1 MMPHW
6 YSCNTY
12 KLLRKKDFASTSE
25 NNPPSLIQLF
35 PFLQKHFIPT
45 AVPKLE
51 DVSPPLEKGRRKG
64 GGRSMSV
71 QQKVCSSVSKSLSCN
86 GGKHL
91 ELRSDQKIGYSRFTM
106 FVKLYVWQKLIQN
119 EHKSKK
125 FFLDFTITCHIPEW
139 IWFVEHV
146 LICLNLPHD
155 QFGHF
160 MLRTPLKELY

>member
-64 GGRSMSV
+64 GVEVCQFNKKFVHLS
-71 QQKVCSSVSKSLSCN
+71 QKVYHAMEES
-86 GGKHL
+86 
-91 ELRSDQKIGYSRFTM
+91 I
-106 FVKLYVWQKLIQN
+106 
-119 EHKSKK
+119 
-125 FFLDFTITCHIPEW
+125 
-139 IWFVEHV
+139 
-146 LICLNLPHD
+146 
-155 QFGHF
+155 
-160 MLRTPLKELY
+160 